1 MLHARAFDNLLWR
14 RRATGSLERRWRPL
28 PSVAASAAFARPSF
42 DLRSVCGPEFTEPGF
57 ADGRFRIQGTEESSL
72 SCTAGDHI
80 SRGFNPLKLEIL
92 LSWESARLSPT
103 KRTSRSSSSSIC
115 RSSHLRTTTRSI
127 RVRIAPLF
135 AHVVLLLFLH
145 FFSHQPRPD
154 HAAALLPNPDHRNQ
168 GSLGTYRNSAS
179 LRGRLSGEAGL
190 DQDDAASMACG
201 WLRCV
206 FLVDRGAGRGAF

>member
-1 MLHARAFDNLLWR
+1 MRPRIHGTGFCRRSLQIARNRGIPKLHCWWSHLL
-14 RRATGSLERRWRPL
+14 
-28 PSVAASAAFARPSF
+28 
-42 DLRSVCGPEFTEPGF
+42 
-57 ADGRFRIQGTEESSL
+57 
-72 SCTAGDHI
+72 
-80 SRGFNPLKLEIL
+80 RGFNPLKLEIL

-145 FFSHQPRPD
+145 FWTHTPRPD

-190 DQDDAASMACG
+190 DQDDGASMACG

-206 FLVDRGAGRGAF
+206 FLVDLQRPFLVCCCRVDGVRWSASPQHSFIRLPTGLASPQHSDARH

>member
-1 MLHARAFDNLLWR
+1 MLQLLVAPVSHR
-14 RRATGSLERRWRPL
+14 RRSRSTASFLHPLGAVLVRRPPRVRLRRSLLAAAAAPAALERRWRPL
-28 PSVAASAAFARPSF
+28 HSVAASAAFARPSF

-57 ADGRFRIQGTEESSL
+57 AVGRFRTQGTDESSQVAL
-72 SCTAGDHI
+72 LVVI
-80 SRGFNPLKLEIL
+80 SPRGFNPLKLEIL

-145 FFSHQPRPD
+145 F
-154 HAAALLPNPDHRNQ
+154 
-168 GSLGTYRNSAS
+168 
-179 LRGRLSGEAGL
+179 
-190 DQDDAASMACG
+190 
-201 WLRCV
+201 
-206 FLVDRGAGRGAF
+206 